1 MKGDSCMTKLVGY
14 KKITSK
20 KSGKE
25 FCVASVVQDVSDRE
39 KENGFIGQKVDEI
52 FLPEAQLDLFKLSDI
67 GKELVLDYELSGGR
81 AYLVNVAVK

>member
-1 MKGDSCMTKLVGY
+1 MTKLVGY

-25 FCVASVVQDVSDRE
+25 FCVASVVQDVSERE

-52 FLPEAQLDLFKLSDI
+52 FLPEVQLDLLKPSDI
-67 GKELVLDYELSGGR
+67 GKELLLDYELSGGR

>member
-1 MKGDSCMTKLVGY
+1 MTKIVGY

-20 KSGKE
+20 KSGKD
-25 FCVASVVQDVSDRE
+25 FCVASVVQDVSERE

-52 FLPEAQLDLFKLSDI
+52 FLPEAQFDLLKPSDI
-67 GKELVLDYELSGGR
+67 GKELLLDYELSGGR

>member
-1 MKGDSCMTKLVGY
+1 MTKLVGY

>member
-1 MKGDSCMTKLVGY
+1 MTKLVGY

-20 KSGKE
+20 KSGK
-25 FCVASVVQDVSDRE
+25 VQDVSERE

-52 FLPEAQLDLFKLSDI
+52 FLPEAQLDLLKPSDI
-67 GKELVLDYELSGGR
+67 GKELLLDYELSGGR

>member
-1 MKGDSCMTKLVGY
+1 MTKLVGY

-20 KSGKE
+20 KSGKD
-25 FCVASVVQDVSDRE
+25 FCVASVVQDVSERE

-52 FLPEAQLDLFKLSDI
+52 FLPEAQLDLLKPSDI
-67 GKELVLDYELSGGR
+67 GKELLLDYELSGGR

>member
-1 MKGDSCMTKLVGY
+1 MTKLVGY

-20 KSGKE
+20 KSGKD
-25 FCVASVVQDVSDRE
+25 FCVASVVQDVSERE

-52 FLPEAQLDLFKLSDI
+52 FLPEVQLDLLKPSDI
-67 GKELVLDYELSGGR
+67 GKELLLDYELSGGR

>member
-1 MKGDSCMTKLVGY
+1 MTKLVGY

-25 FCVASVVQDVSDRE
+25 FCVASVVQDTSDRE

-52 FLPEAQLDLFKLSDI
+52 FLPESQIDFLKPSDI
-67 GKELVLDYELSGGR
+67 GKELLLDYELSGNR